1 MCCSEFRYGLL
12 RRMNFRNSSWCIIS
26 LDLFILYLYL
36 GLLIVPTYYKLITLG
51 DEEDAEEVMEEIFH
65 RSAAGRSGRIC
76 DPPEDVN
83 SMANNATTTMSM
95 GRRVRIFAV
104 CVVLFLCLIR
114 MRYRFLVLIYILLF
128 CYLILISII
137 LLLTFIHVCMLL

>member
-51 DEEDAEEVMEEIFH
+51 DEEAAEEVMEEIFH
-65 RSAAGRSGRIC
+65 RSAAGRSGKAR
-76 DPPEDVN
+76 DSQDDVN
-83 SMANNATTTMSM
+83 TKVNNST
-95 GRRVRIFAV
+95 
-104 CVVLFLCLIR
+104 
-114 MRYRFLVLIYILLF
+114 
-128 CYLILISII
+128 
-137 LLLTFIHVCMLL
+137 

>member
-1 MCCSEFRYGLL
+1 M
-12 RRMNFRNSSWCIIS
+12 
-26 LDLFILYLYL
+26 
-36 GLLIVPTYYKLITLG
+36 PTYYKLITLG
-51 DEEDAEEVMEEIFH
+51 DEEAAEEVMEEIFQ
-65 RSAAGRSGRIC
+65 RSPAARSGRIC

-114 MRYRFLVLIYILLF
+114 MRYSFFGFDIYL
-128 CYLILISII
+128 II
-137 LLLTFIHVCMLL
+137 LLSHINFDYFITNIHSCMYATLVVIRR